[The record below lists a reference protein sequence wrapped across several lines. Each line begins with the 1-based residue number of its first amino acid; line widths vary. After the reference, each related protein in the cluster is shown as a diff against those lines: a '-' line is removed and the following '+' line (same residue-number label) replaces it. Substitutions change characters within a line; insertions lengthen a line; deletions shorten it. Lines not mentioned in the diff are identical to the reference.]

1 MLRDAA
7 AAIDQAEASGWSNN
21 IDEDKFYGEGAMQYL
36 IQKEIQ
42 TRSGE
47 TRRVNI
53 TTTSHA
59 TRNQAKWMFNENL
72 NWRMDFLGRLV
83 LS

>member
-1 MLRDAA
+1 MT
-7 AAIDQAEASGWSNN
+7 
-21 IDEDKFYGEGAMQYL
+21 YL